1 MFWLAACAVLLLGA
15 GCQTYNEKNT
25 AVPMWRSG
33 NVAAAAAEFTRIA
46 EDNRN
51 NKDTVIWRLE
61 QGYALHAAANYPE
74 SLKAFEAAEAKIAQY
89 DERAKV
95 KLSNETAALL
105 SNQANLPYEG
115 RDYDRVLLNAYKA
128 LDHLALGQADSARTE
143 LIRAYQRQQDAV
155 ANNRK
160 RIEREAEEI
169 NRAKEQPDAE
179 LAARSVEQAKADPQ
193 VAGQLE
199 AHYGNLNSLKA
210 YADYVNPF
218 PVYLDGIF
226 FLHFAADASDRE
238 RARKS
243 FERIRGLVGD
253 SPFIRRDLDIAEKAT
268 QGQAPPPMTYVIFE
282 TGSAPWREQFRIDLP
297 LFFVGSG
304 NVPYVGAA
312 FPTLAFDG
320 NYASGLSVTAD
331 AETATTV
338 TLASMDSVVGL
349 DFKNAIAGI
358 TTKTLLA
365 TTIKAAGA
373 YAINKAASDQ
383 DPMLGLLFKVVTT
396 ATQAAMNI
404 ADTRT
409 WTTLPKE
416 YQFCSVP
423 TPANQRIELGL
434 ANGQR
439 TSLAVGTNSVNL
451 IWVRSINP
459 SAPLIVHV
467 TKLK

>member
-1 MFWLAACAVLLLGA
+1 M
-15 GCQTYNEKNT
+15 
-25 AVPMWRSG
+25 
-33 NVAAAAAEFTRIA
+33 
-46 EDNRN
+46 
-51 NKDTVIWRLE
+51 
-61 QGYALHAAANYPE
+61 
-74 SLKAFEAAEAKIAQY
+74 
-89 DERAKV
+89 

-115 RDYDRVLLNAYKA
+115 RDYDRVLLNTYKA
-128 LDHLALGQADSARTE
+128 LDHLALGQPEPARPE

-155 ANNRK
+155 TNNRK
-160 RIEREAEEI
+160 RLERDAEEI
-169 NRAKEQPDAE
+169 NRAKGQADGE
-179 LAARSVEQAKADPQ
+179 LAARSVAQAKADPQ
-193 VAGQLE
+193 VAGQLDS
-199 AHYGNLNSLKA
+199 HYGNLTSLRA

-218 PVYLDGIF
+218 PVYLDGIY

-243 FERIRGLVGD
+243 FERIRGFVGD
-253 SPFIRRDLDIAEKAT
+253 SPFIRRDLDIAERAT
-268 QGQAPPPMTYVIFE
+268 RGQPAPAMTYVIFE

-297 LFFVGSG
+297 LFFVGAG

-320 NYASGLSVTAD
+320 NYASGLNVTAG

-338 TLASMDSVVGL
+338 TLANMDSVVGQ
-349 DFKNAIAGI
+349 DFKNTISGI

-383 DPMLGLLFKVVTT
+383 DPMLGLLFKVITS
-396 ATQAAMNI
+396 ATQAAINI

-423 TPANQRIELGL
+423 TPTNQRIELSL

-451 IWVRSINP
+451 VWVRSINP
-459 SAPLIVHV
+459 GAPLIVHV